1 MMFRCLRAAA
11 ASLPLLVFAGCND
24 GLAKVS
30 GTVILDGKP
39 VVGSDEFLGTVTF
52 TSDVG
57 RAAGTGIIDS
67 SGQYTLRTGSQKG
80 IAPGTYL
87 VGIEVR
93 KITPAAD
100 IGGLPKVTLVSPQK
114 YAVPTTSGLRQEVKA
129 GSNTCDFAL
138 TSEKK

>member
-11 ASLPLLVFAGCND
+11 ASLPLLLFAGCND

-30 GTVILDGKP
+30 GKVTLDDKP
-39 VVGSDEFLGTVTF
+39 VVGSEEFLGTVTF

-87 VGIEVR
+87 VGVEVR

-100 IGGLPKVTLVSPQK
+100 IGGLPKVTLVSPKK
-114 YAVPTTSGLRQEVKA
+114 YAVPATSGLRQEVKA
-129 GSNTCDFAL
+129 GANTCNFAL
-138 TSEKK
+138 TSDKK